1 MNGMKAFADA
11 KSISSVRA
19 LQGGLEVLPH
29 PSLYAWVVISLMNCE
44 NSMTVLACIGQ
55 DLSQAKYEPL
65 AE

>member
-44 NSMTVLACIGQ
+44 NSMTVL
-55 DLSQAKYEPL
+55 L
-65 AE
+65 